1 MSTYWDAQRP
11 DVIDMMENMKAKMV
25 EKWSKEKTKK
35 EKNYTLHVIGAIVVI
50 ALVITALSYWFPLN

>member
-1 MSTYWDAQRP
+1 MSTHWDAQRP

>member
-1 MSTYWDAQRP
+1 
-11 DVIDMMENMKAKMV
+11 MMENMKAKMV

-35 EKNYTLHVIGAIVVI
+35 EKNYTLHVIGAIVII